1 MPLCGMKPA
10 KTVFC
15 DQKIGD
21 GDVAVRPASLSLEK
35 TIVWR
40 SQLTPV
46 C

>member
-1 MPLCGMKPA
+1 MSLCGMKPA
-10 KTVFC
+10 QTVFC

-21 GDVAVRPASLSLEK
+21 GDVAVRPPSLSIEER
-35 TIVWR
+35 IVWR